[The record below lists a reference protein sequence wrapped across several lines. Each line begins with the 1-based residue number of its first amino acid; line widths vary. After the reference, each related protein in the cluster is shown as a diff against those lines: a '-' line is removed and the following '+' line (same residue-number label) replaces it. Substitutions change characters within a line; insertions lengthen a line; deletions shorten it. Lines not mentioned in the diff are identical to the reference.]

1 MNRFNFIEPIFIY
14 MAKTKKLKVSKA
26 IMKNINGLKTKNAR
40 RNKRNSLN
48 NLKENFNS
56 EYKKYKNSE
65 DLTKSEAYLNI
76 NKNKNKDNNIKKKEK
91 HPPPIKKVNCN
102 KEKIISKTQISE
114 KNDQKNNVGL
124 KLNKV
129 EKKLSEKEIKK
140 IKEILAY
147 NDKELN
153 DLDFKSALNY
163 DNRNMIQIYYS
174 FLKADHILIKI
185 LYSKDYNSRFIKIF
199 LFFYNFSL
207 SYTVNALFFS
217 DETIHQ
223 ILEDEGKFNFI
234 YQLPQIIYSSIISY
248 LLGIILDILAL
259 SEDNILELK
268 VERIPKIA
276 LQKSKKILRT
286 LKFKFIFFFIFSF
299 IFLLFFWYYVIC
311 FCCVYVNTQYHL
323 IKDSII
329 GFGTGLL
336 TPLGTKLIPLVF
348 RLIGL
353 KNKNR
358 FFFLL
363 SKIIQLVL

>member
-1 MNRFNFIEPIFIY
+1 M
-14 MAKTKKLKVSKA
+14 
-26 IMKNINGLKTKNAR
+26 
-40 RNKRNSLN
+40 
-48 NLKENFNS
+48 
-56 EYKKYKNSE
+56 
-65 DLTKSEAYLNI
+65 
-76 NKNKNKDNNIKKKEK
+76 
-91 HPPPIKKVNCN
+91 
-102 KEKIISKTQISE
+102 
-114 KNDQKNNVGL
+114 
-124 KLNKV
+124 
-129 EKKLSEKEIKK
+129 EKKLSEKEIKR

-174 FLKADHILIKI
+174 FLKTDHILIKI

-199 LFFYNFSL
+199 LCFYNFSL

-223 ILEDEGKFNFI
+223 ISEDEGKFNFI
-234 YQLPQIIYSSIISY
+234 YQLPQILYSSIISY

-286 LKFKFIFFFIFSF
+286 LKFKFIFFFIISP

-311 FCCVYVNTQYHL
+311 FCSVYVNTQYHL

-329 GFGTGLL
+329 GFVVGLL
-336 TPLGTKLIPLVF
+336 YPLGTKLIPLIS
-348 RLIGL
+348 RIIGL

-358 FFFLL
+358 FFFLI
-363 SKIIQLVL
+363 SKFIQLFL